1 MPSTLN
7 ATLSATDM
15 PVAEKIAAVDKNA
28 AVEKQAVVHKN
39 AVVEKQAAVE
49 KQEYRDAMA
58 RLGSAVN
65 IITTDGPGGR
75 AGFTASAV
83 CSVTDTP
90 PTLLVCLNRS
100 ASVHAAFTQNQVL
113 CVNTLA
119 DCHESLSNLFGGK
132 TPMEQRFD
140 AAEWA
145 RLATGSPI
153 LTDALVS
160 FDCKVTQITSVGTH
174 DILFCEAVALRR
186 NDDSHGL
193 VYFDRRYH
201 PLMRQIA

>member
-1 MPSTLN
+1 MAETLT
-7 ATLSATDM
+7 ATPALPAI
-15 PVAEKIAAVDKNA
+15 EKQP
-28 AVEKQAVVHKN
+28 AVEKQAF
-39 AVVEKQAAVE
+39 
-49 KQEYRDAMA
+49 RDAMA
-58 RLGSAVN
+58 HLGSAVN

-83 CSVTDTP
+83 CSVTDSP

-100 ASVHAAFTQNQVL
+100 ASVYPAFTENQVL

-132 TPMEQRFD
+132 TPMEQRFE
-140 AAEWA
+140 AAEWSS
-145 RLATGSPI
+145 LSTGSPI

-160 FDCKVTQITSVGTH
+160 FDCKITQVTRVGTH
-174 DILFCEAVALRR
+174 DILFCEAVAITR
-186 NDDSHGL
+186 NDERHGL

-201 PLMRQIA
+201 PLMRQSAC